1 MPPAQFSHID
11 LRCPLFIPGNRS
23 DMLGKARR
31 YAPSAFVPDMLSY
44 DERKMRI
51 ADRVLM
57 ADPVLIGT
65 RS

>member
-23 DMLGKARR
+23 DMLEKARR
-31 YAPSAFVPDMLSY
+31 YAAAAFVPDMLSY

-51 ADRVLM
+51 ADHVLM

>member
-23 DMLGKARR
+23 DMLGRR
-31 YAPSAFVPDMLSY
+31 DGTPSAFVPDMLSY